1 MTQGVQTVL
10 CDNLEGVGWDGRW
23 EGGSTGMGQ
32 YIQLW
37 LIRVDV
43 WQKLTQY
50 CKVIILQLKIN
61 LKKKI
66 YVDRKMYLNKEIR

>member
-1 MTQGVQTVL
+1 MGICCMMQGVQTVL

-23 EGGSTGMGQ
+23 EGGSTGLGK
-32 YIQLW
+32 YISLW
-37 LIRVDV
+37 LIHVDV

-61 LKKKI
+61 FKK
-66 YVDRKMYLNKEIR
+66 

>member
-32 YIQLW
+32 YIYN
-37 LIRVDV
+37 
-43 WQKLTQY
+43 KLV
-50 CKVIILQLKIN
+50 KNIFKFRN
-61 LKKKI
+61 LGH
-66 YVDRKMYLNKEIR
+66 